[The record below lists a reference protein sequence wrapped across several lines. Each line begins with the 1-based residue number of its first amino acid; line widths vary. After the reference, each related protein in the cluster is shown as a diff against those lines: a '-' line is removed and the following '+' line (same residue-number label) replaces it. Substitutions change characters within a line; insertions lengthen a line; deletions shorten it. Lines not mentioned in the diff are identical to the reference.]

1 MFPQN
6 QKTKHLKKEEVPQ
19 DESKLETANIR
30 EMCYALDENGEYT
43 TELSTGWDPKT
54 IALNN
59 ALQEIKERVE
69 HAKQRVQN
77 NETSPI
83 EYYMEL
89 HKMDVPILASYAG
102 FWQWTVK
109 RHFKPYVFNKLGL
122 KKLQKYA
129 DVFEISIDKLKNINS

>member
-1 MFPQN
+1 MFPTN
-6 QKTKHLKKEEVPQ
+6 QKPKHLKKEEVPQ

-30 EMCYALDENGEYT
+30 EVCYALDENGEYT
-43 TELSTGWDPKT
+43 TALSTGWNPKT

-59 ALQEIKERVE
+59 ALEQIKERVE
-69 HAKQRVQN
+69 NAKQRVLN
-77 NETSPI
+77 NQTSPL

-102 FWQWTVK
+102 FWQWQVK
-109 RHFKPYVFNKLGL
+109 RHFKPTVFHKLRS

-129 DVFEISIDKLKNINS
+129 DVFEISIEELKNIKA